1 LAGRDFLLIADAVA
15 PLGEEVSA
23 VGASG
28 LSRALAALGHRATVL
43 TVGTVEAA
51 GRVPGLARRLR
62 TVSAIVG
69 GQTRELVLYEGR
81 SALSEAHL
89 LVLAVPSIPAR
100 AEAAAILAGATR
112 SLATDKLVAPEVA
125 IGWGESA
132 AAALSATSAQSR
144 LFVLPTGRTGAPLA
158 PAETELLG
166 PLLLGDDS
174 ASHSLVALGCLGAN
188 AIIAPSPSAARA
200 TESDPGL
207 ASRASD
213 EPFVSV
219 RFGCDDPPN
228 DPATDLALPAPFS
241 AATLSRKAECRRALA
256 RRCSLAVGPRTL
268 LLTTGPLG
276 RGAGTEAILA
286 AIERLAPFDIVTVIV
301 PRGEPESIERAR
313 LLALRQP
320 GRVAL
325 LPTAEPSD
333 ERFAR
338 GAADAILLGDDHD
351 RIGRSAGLA
360 LLYGTLPIAPDVG
373 ANHDYLVDYD
383 PASRTGQA
391 ILYSTDTPF
400 EIESGVRRALTLR
413 ADGDVWAPLVKSLME
428 SAPRWS
434 ATATAL
440 AEVVEETI
448 ASGT

>member
-1 LAGRDFLLIADAVA
+1 MLIADAVA
-15 PLGEEVSA
+15 PLGEGVSA
-23 VGASG
+23 LGASG

-43 TVGTVEAA
+43 TLASAESAS
-51 GRVPGLARRLR
+51 RVPGLARRLR
-62 TVSAIVG
+62 TVGAAVAG
-69 GQTRELVLYEGR
+69 ETRELVLYEGR
-81 SALSEAHL
+81 AGLSDARL
-89 LVLAVPSIPAR
+89 LVLAPATAPNR
-100 AEAAAILAGATR
+100 AETAAILAGAAR
-112 SLATDKLVAPEVA
+112 SLAIDKLVTPEVA
-125 IGWGESA
+125 IGWGEAS
-132 AAALSATSAQSR
+132 AAALSATSAAVR

-158 PAETELLG
+158 PEETEVLG

-188 AIIAPSPSAARA
+188 VIVAPSPSAARA

-228 DPATDLALPAPFS
+228 DPATDPALPATFT
-241 AATLSRKAECRRALA
+241 AATLSHKAEVRRALA
-256 RRCSLAVGPRTL
+256 RRCGLAVGPRTL
-268 LLTTGPLG
+268 LLTTGPLD
-276 RGAGTEAILA
+276 RDAGVDATLA
-286 AIERLAPFDIVTVIV
+286 AIERLAPFDLVTVIV
-301 PRGEPESIERAR
+301 PRGEPQAIERAR

-320 GRVAL
+320 GRVAIL
-325 LPTAEPSD
+325 SGAEPAD

-338 GAADAILLGDDHD
+338 AAADAILLGDDHD
-351 RIGRSAGLA
+351 RMGRAAGLA

-391 ILYSTDTPF
+391 ILYNPAVPF
-400 EIESGVRRALTLR
+400 EIESGIRRALTLR
-413 ADGDVWAPLVKSLME
+413 ADGDIWAPLVKALME

-434 ATATAL
+434 ATAAAL
-440 AEVVEETI
+440 AEIVDETI
-448 ASGT
+448 TAAP